1 MRLAVVSVLL
11 VGACWMAL
19 AADEPVA
26 EPLAQSASKYHGD
39 KWVSTDKWEW
49 DDINSK
55 HGSKHGKDG
64 KDGPPGKDGKDGKDG
79 RDGRPGPQGPAGK
92 DGKDGRD
99 GRPGRDGRDAWVVVA
114 WRNGPTNKV
123 NVTSDGCRRAINQ
136 ITSKVTC
143 AEGEKAIACSCDTG
157 MSSSAGKGFVPP
169 SASSRDASVLTHTN
183 YITLVSN
190 ALSGPKDKDKDTCTC
205 TGLYVATIR
214 GSRRGDDDDEGE
226 HEDGDDHHH
235 GHGHDD
241 RPRHHDDHYVDAKGD
256 SKSQPKSADA
266 KGGDSKTDAK
276 IAYKSDEYYDDCKKA
291 PKWQAFEITAT
302 ATCES
307 VKLVPR
313 PHHKDEYDY
322 LPESE
327 YKYADKKR
335 KSKKYKD
342 DEDDEEDYKKK
353 DEYKKKSEYDEEE
366 EEEKPK
372 KKHLKYPED
381 DEEDEKDYKY

>member
-1 MRLAVVSVLL
+1 MRVAVVAVLL
-11 VGACWMAL
+11 LGVCLAL
-19 AADEPVA
+19 AADVPK
-26 EPLAQSASKYHGD
+26 EPLSAEAAKYHGES
-39 KWVSTDKWEW
+39 KWASSDKWEW
-49 DDINSK
+49 DDK
-55 HGSKHGKDG
+55 THAKHGKDG
-64 KDGPPGKDGKDGKDG
+64 KDGVDGKDGKDGKDG

-114 WRNGPTNKV
+114 WRNGPNNKV

-157 MSSSAGKGFVPP
+157 MSSSAGNGFVAP
-169 SASSRDASVLTHTN
+169 SGRDASIFTRAN
-183 YITLVSN
+183 YITLVEN

-214 GSRRGDDDDEGE
+214 GSRRGGDDDEDG
-226 HEDGDDHHH
+226 EDGDDDDGHHH
-235 GHGHDD
+235 GHGPKQHDE
-241 RPRHHDDHYVDAKGD
+241 HYVDAKND
-256 SKSQPKSADA
+256 AKSNPKSADPKA
-266 KGGDSKTDAK
+266 VDKTTDAK
-276 IAYKSDEYYDDCKKA
+276 IAYKGDGEYYDDCKSS
-291 PKWQAFEITAT
+291 PKWQAFEITAM

-322 LPESE
+322 APEYE
-327 YKYADKKR
+327 HKHTDKKK
-335 KSKKYKD
+335 KSKKY
-342 DEDDEEDYKKK
+342 EDDDDDDDKEDS
-353 DEYKKKSEYDEEE
+353 EYKK

-372 KKHLKYPED
+372 KVKKHYPDDD
-381 DEEDEKDYKY
+381 DEEEYKY